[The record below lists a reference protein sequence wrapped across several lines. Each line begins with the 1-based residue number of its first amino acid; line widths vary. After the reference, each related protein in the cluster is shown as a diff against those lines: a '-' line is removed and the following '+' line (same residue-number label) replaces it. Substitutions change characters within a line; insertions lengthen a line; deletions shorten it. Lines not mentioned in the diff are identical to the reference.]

1 MSITVPIREL
11 RNNTTAVIRAVE
23 AGQDVTLTNRGRPI
37 ARISPIEQDRWSKR
51 PYMTPDEVLAIP
63 QADAG
68 LREQLRA
75 LAEEESEWV

>member
-1 MSITVPIREL
+1 
-11 RNNTTAVIRAVE
+11 
-23 AGQDVTLTNRGRPI
+23 
-37 ARISPIEQDRWSKR
+37 
-51 PYMTPDEVLAIP
+51 MTPDEVLAIP